1 MAYYIKNLQD
11 ANGDII
17 YPITRSTAIYLT
29 DNTAL
34 DIYLATLAPL
44 ASPSLTGTPTA
55 PTASAG
61 TNTTQIATTAFVTTA
76 IGNISTLD
84 ITVSSTEP
92 SSQNTGDFW
101 YEVT

>member
-17 YPITRSTAIYLT
+17 YPITRTTAIYTSSDVVLQT
-29 DNTAL
+29 FL
-34 DIYLATLAPL
+34 DTLQ
-44 ASPSLTGTPTA
+44 
-55 PTASAG
+55 
-61 TNTTQIATTAFVTTA
+61 N
-76 IGNISTLD
+76 
-84 ITVSSTEP
+84 ITVSSTQP